1 MPERTCV
8 VCRKKGEA
16 NVFFRMVV
24 GPEGNVV
31 CELGSGLPGRGAR
44 CCFDMRCVE
53 GLTRSNRLENALRKK
68 RLRIDAD
75 ELIRNARMLLAQNIK
90 GMLSASRGKGV
101 LALGKEAAVKEMKLS
116 NPGKAFVSRDI
127 SSKNLA
133 NLKRV
138 AEEVYSLPFDMEE
151 LGGLFRRRP
160 VGVLFVGNSLL
171 ADGIRLRAMQEKAMS
186 AG

>member
-8 VCRKKGEA
+8 VCRKKGEPS
-16 NVFFRMVV
+16 VFFRMVV
-24 GPEGNVV
+24 GPEGSVV
-31 CELGSGLPGRGAR
+31 CELGSALPGRGAR
-44 CCFDMRCVE
+44 CCFDARCVG
-53 GLTRSNRLENALRKK
+53 GLARSNRLEKALRKK
-68 RLRIDAD
+68 RFRLDED
-75 ELIRNARMLLAQNIK
+75 ELLRNARTLLARNIE

-101 LALGKEAAVKEMKLS
+101 LALGREAAVREMKLS

-127 SSKNLA
+127 SPKNLA

-151 LGGLFRRRP
+151 LGGLFRRKP
-160 VGVLFVGNSLL
+160 VGVLFVGDSLL
-171 ADGIRLRAMQEKAMS
+171 ADGIRLRAMQEEAMR